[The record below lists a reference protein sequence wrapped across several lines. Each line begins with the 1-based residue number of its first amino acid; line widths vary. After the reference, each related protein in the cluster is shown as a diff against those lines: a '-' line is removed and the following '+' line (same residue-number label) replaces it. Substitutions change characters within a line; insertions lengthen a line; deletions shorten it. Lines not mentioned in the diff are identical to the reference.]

1 MYVRMCIR
9 MYEEHEYRWF
19 IVGVYLLQLF
29 SQLIT
34 LNYKL
39 CNLYT
44 FMSLSRRHSKNF
56 QHTHLQRAHTL
67 ILSLSLPLSL
77 YLLYLIRAL
86 ESLSIWIVFI
96 RFNFVLNT
104 FSHFSCSQTILE
116 WKLNFEIPSFYLSQ
130 VLCILFVLCFLF
142 RCYFIFKSPM
152 NCLTSSSSYSSSNF
166 VHCIYDKI
174 PI

>member
-1 MYVRMCIR
+1 MCVCVYVCMKNTNTVDLLLAFICCNFFRSSSHWIISFVIYIR
-9 MYEEHEYRWF
+9 LCPYH
-19 IVGVYLLQLF
+19 VGTRKLSTYTLAKSSHFNSHSLFLYL
-29 SQLIT
+29 
-34 LNYKL
+34 
-39 CNLYT
+39 NL
-44 FMSLSRRHSKNF
+44 S
-56 QHTHLQRAHTL
+56 
-67 ILSLSLPLSL
+67 
-77 YLLYLIRAL
+77 LLYLIRAL